1 MITVGGLSRALLAP
15 HRPET
20 VIIPPVP
27 CRQQPLVAVGVLVSG
42 LRFWILWSSLPR
54 SLVGSIGRRCGRRNT
69 NGIIAMPIT
78 TNPEIAIRRAPT
90 ESVSLPASVRLSQ
103 GTYLQRN
110 Q

>member
-1 MITVGGLSRALLAP
+1 
-15 HRPET
+15 
-20 VIIPPVP
+20 
-27 CRQQPLVAVGVLVSG
+27 
-42 LRFWILWSSLPR
+42 
-54 SLVGSIGRRCGRRNT
+54 
-69 NGIIAMPIT
+69 MPIT